1 MCLHQH
7 GVRPR
12 SMDIARQRHRLEFN
26 QGQRKVMRPLSSHHR
41 LPKSSMGVTRHPKS
55 LWDPNGDYCSG
66 INDIDVE
73 GNRSLMILYASI
85 FFCFAMFSAWHRLRN
100 TRNWNSLTCPM
111 KTCHSSY
118 CSNNNT
124 SNTNSNN
131 NINSS
136 STTSTA
142 AAKNN
147 NHNNNHIKHKYK
159 RDEGATIFKQ
169 TQNKVQQL
177 TIRRPTRMF

>member
-1 MCLHQH
+1 MVRQNHEAAKMCLHQH

-12 SMDIARQRHRLEFN
+12 SMDIARQRHRLELN

-41 LPKSSMGVTRHPKS
+41 LPKSSRGVTGHPKS
-55 LWDPNGDYCSG
+55 LWGPNGDYCSG
-66 INDIDVE
+66 INDIDVA

-85 FFCFAMFSAWHRLRN
+85 FFCFAMFSAWHRLKN

-111 KTCHSSY
+111 KTCHSSN

-136 STTSTA
+136 SKKQQPEQQS
-142 AAKNN
+142 
-147 NHNNNHIKHKYK
+147 H
-159 RDEGATIFKQ
+159 Q
-169 TQNKVQQL
+169 TQIQKW
-177 TIRRPTRMF
+177 RRRNNLKKIKATSNS